1 MTPRIARL
9 VMTRHREGAL
19 LLSESRCTL
28 SYFLNEGREGGTQ
41 KTALA
46 SNGFCQPG
54 PIALNLNIQPCLQFF
69 SFIYYHQS

>member
-9 VMTRHREGAL
+9 VVTRHREGAL
-19 LLSESRCTL
+19 LLSESRCPM
-28 SYFLNEGREGGTQ
+28 SYSLNEGREGGTQ

-54 PIALNLNIQPCLQFF
+54 PIALNSDIKPC
-69 SFIYYHQS
+69 